1 MYKSWKVIVVFGKNL
16 EVTPTEALFLLVLQ
30 NQSDL
35 SGTEIVSMV
44 KNELGSEWSPTPGAT
59 YKIIKNLLDKG
70 YINDTT
76 NMDEKNRDERIK
88 TYTLTSEGKNI
99 VFKIVNR
106 MQKVVGFLDTCC
118 PDGTGRIVI
127 VNKSESNDNNSS
139 RKS

>member
-1 MYKSWKVIVVFGKNL
+1 VFGKNL

-44 KNELGSEWSPTPGAT
+44 KNELGKEWSPTPGAT

-70 YINDTT
+70 YIDDTT
-76 NMDEKNRDERIK
+76 NKDEENRDERIK
-88 TYTLTSEGKNI
+88 TYSLTADGRNI
-99 VFKIVNR
+99 VIKIVAR

-118 PDGTGRIVI
+118 PDGSGRIVI
-127 VNKSESNDNNSS
+127 VNKSESDDNDSS
-139 RKS
+139 RKN